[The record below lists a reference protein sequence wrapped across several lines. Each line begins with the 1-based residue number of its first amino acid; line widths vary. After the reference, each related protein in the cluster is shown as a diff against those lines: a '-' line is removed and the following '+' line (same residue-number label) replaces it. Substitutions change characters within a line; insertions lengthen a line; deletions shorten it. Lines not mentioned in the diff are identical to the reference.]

1 MNTRFLLSAISSAL
15 IAAGES
21 FRVSAEN
28 APEDIQSALVGGAD
42 EALEPGEISAGEATL
57 DATGLPWHPQ
67 LHAGTKKFKTDG
79 TWTRKKGVSDVEFNA
94 ITAELRK
101 THPIPTASAGATT
114 TPALTLGTAPTSL
127 KLPGLTLTP
136 VVKSKY
142 TELCEW
148 LAENADKGGPLTSA
162 WVQEQLGANKITVEM
177 LAASDE
183 LSASWHAAFKGA
195 IGQA

>member
-1 MNTRFLLSAISSAL
+1 MNTRYLLSAISFAL

-28 APEDIQSALVGGAD
+28 APEDIQGVLVGGAD
-42 EALEPGEISAGEATL
+42 EVLEPGEIAAGDATL

-101 THPIPTASAGATT
+101 THPVTTVTTGT
-114 TPALTLGTAPTSL
+114 TPAGLTLGTLPGL
-127 KLPGLTLTP
+127 KLPGLTLAP
-136 VVKSKY
+136 IVKSKY

-148 LAENADKGGPLTSA
+148 LAENADKGGPLTST

-177 LAASDE
+177 LSASDE